1 MKLIMENWR
10 KHVLEQSYMKDTGVQ
25 YTALVLDD
33 PAALVSNLKEQGVEI
48 PKEWLGLDLPPE
60 EKLPHH
66 KENEDLPHHMTILSP
81 KDQKIRYPSEF
92 LNQPHKVRV
101 TGWAIDDRVL
111 AVTVETDLPTKQDI
125 PHITIALSAT
135 GKKSDSNDLLASG
148 ELTKLN
154 PFTVGGVI
162 KEIT

>member
-25 YTALVLDD
+25 YTALVLDN

-48 PKEWLGLDLPPE
+48 PEEWLGLDLPEE

-66 KENEDLPHHMTILSP
+66 KKNEDLPHHMTILSP
-81 KDQKIRYPSEF
+81 KDQKIRYLSEF
-92 LNQPHKVRV
+92 LNQPHEVRV

-111 AVTVETDLPTKQDI
+111 AVTVKTDLPTKQDI
-125 PHITIALSAT
+125 PHITIALSPT
-135 GKKSDSNDLLASG
+135 GKASDSNDLLASG
-148 ELTKLN
+148 APNKLN
-154 PFTVGGVI
+154 QFPVSGSI

>member
-10 KHVLEQSYMKDTGVQ
+10 KHVLEQSYMKDTGIQ
-25 YTALVLDD
+25 YTALVLDH

-48 PKEWLGLDLPPE
+48 PEEWLGLDLPEE

-66 KENEDLPHHMTILSP
+66 KKNEDLPHHMTILSP
-81 KDQKIRYPSEF
+81 RDQKIRYPSEL
-92 LNQPHKVRV
+92 LNQPGGATV

-111 AVTVETDLPTKQDI
+111 AVTVKTDLPTKQDI
-125 PHITIALSAT
+125 PHITIALSPT
-135 GKKSDSNDLLASG
+135 GKASDSNDLLASG
-148 ELTKLN
+148 APNKLN
-154 PFTVGGVI
+154 QFPVSGSI